1 MSLWGNS
8 DGVALTGTVAINQN
22 AVAMTGSSTA
32 FTTEVD
38 IGDHLLIDD
47 LPYLPYLSLVTIGFN
62 TPTAPL
68 EIQDS

>member
-38 IGDHLLIDD
+38 IGDLLLIDD
-47 LPYLPYLSLVTIGFN
+47 FLAKNPV
-62 TPTAPL
+62 L
-68 EIQDS
+68 EIPLQHHS